1 MVDEGM
7 ICNKI
12 ELLKPN
18 WDIAQTKFLI
28 LILISE

>member
-1 MVDEGM
+1 MYDGGM
-7 ICNKI
+7 ICKKI
-12 ELLKPN
+12 ESLKPN